1 MSDQNGLVVILKD
14 EEKFQQLEEI
24 MCLAFGMAAVKAYDR
39 FMRDTGIVR
48 YWDPEWLGNP
58 LTRNPQQQNP
68 NIWHNMA
75 SHLSKILREVIEL
88 ADDIGIELV
97 RFPNP
102 DNVTEEEADTLIAF
116 GSCLAS
122 FHSMTASGQT
132 FRSFINDRLL
142 GRTVVDSFVAETQ
155 EHRYY
160 CRGLGLHY
168 VLRGNDEEKTVAAG
182 SGDEEKIVA
191 TANEFDHLNEKWVR
205 EGVEGLV
212 APPEGYSPG
221 QYYFDRDGRLI
232 VSLKNQTATAYGA
245 LAALKKFP
253 EICKKWADMKPEE

>member
-1 MSDQNGLVVILKD
+1 MSDQNGLVAILKD

-88 ADDIGIELV
+88 ADDIEIELV

-122 FHSMTASGQT
+122 FHSMTASSES
-132 FRSFINDRLL
+132 FRSFINDQLV
-142 GRTVVDSFVAETQ
+142 GRAVVDSFVAETQ

-160 CRGLGLHY
+160 CHGLGWHFA
-168 VLRGNDEEKTVAAG
+168 LRENGGGVVERGSRDEEKTVA
-182 SGDEEKIVA
+182 
-191 TANEFDHLNEKWVR
+191 TAKMGNPFNEFDHVNEKWMR
-205 EGVEGLV
+205 QGAEGLV
-212 APPEGYSPG
+212 PPPEGYSPG
-221 QYYFDRDGRLI
+221 EYKFDRNGRLT
-232 VSLKNQTATAYGA
+232 VSLKNQTTIA
-245 LAALKKFP
+245 
-253 EICKKWADMKPEE
+253 